1 MVTAAGLINL
11 SYSKTQKQKI
21 ARDIKPI
28 TRSKMSADFQKLQQ
42 LFKQDDCA
50 IDNIS
55 YGIRYGN
62 NTVDYYTFAERLETR
77 GKYNANYYDFLSNID
92 EFKKKKF
99 IQNMIYYYDTVKNKT
114 RTKNN
119 YVVLKE
125 VYNIC
130 ISAINIFR
138 PIVAAD
144 IYRQYKP
151 TSVLDF
157 TCGWGGRLIGACA
170 VNVPRYTGIDIN
182 TQLRGAY
189 QKMIKDII
197 ENNDI
202 STTTVP
208 QVFLEDALEFDYSTL
223 KYDLVLTSPPY
234 YSIERY
240 PENQTYTSHKDM
252 NERFY
257 KPLFSKTFYHL
268 QLGGHYCLNVN
279 AEIYTSVCVQLFGEA
294 QRRVPLKKSARQTAN
309 NNYKE
314 FIYIW
319 EKTEDV
325 SV

>member
-1 MVTAAGLINL
+1 MSLC
-11 SYSKTQKQKI
+11 YSQEQKREI
-21 ARDIKPI
+21 AYAIKPI
-28 TRSKMSADFQKLQQ
+28 THSQMSKDFRKLQQ
-42 LFKQDDCA
+42 LFEQEDIA
-50 IDNIS
+50 IDCIS
-55 YGIRYGN
+55 YGIRSGN
-62 NTVDYYTFAERLETR
+62 NTVDYYTFEERLETR
-77 GKYNANYYDFLSNID
+77 GKYNTSYYDFLSNID

-99 IQNMIYYYDTVKNKT
+99 IRNMIHYYDTVKNKN

-119 YVVLKE
+119 YTVLKE

-182 TQLRGAY
+182 TRLHGSY
-189 QKMIKDII
+189 QKMIKDIT
-197 ENNDI
+197 ENNEI
-202 STTTVP
+202 STTTIP
-208 QVFLEDALEFDYSTL
+208 QIFLEDALDFDYSTIT
-223 KYDLVLTSPPY
+223 YDLVLTSPPY
-234 YSIERY
+234 YSIEQY
-240 PENQTYTSHKDM
+240 PKNQIYASHLDM

-257 KPLFSKTFYHL
+257 KPLFSKTFQHL
-268 QLGGHYCLNVN
+268 QIGGHYCLNVN
-279 AEIYTSVCVQLFGEA
+279 SEIYTTVCVSLFGEA
-294 QRRVPLKKSARQTAN
+294 HRQVPLKKSARRTIN

-319 EKTEDV
+319 KKC
-325 SV
+325 

>member
-1 MVTAAGLINL
+1 MVTATVLID
-11 SYSKTQKQKI
+11 SGYSKTKKREI
-21 ARDIKPI
+21 AYAIKPI
-28 TRSKMSADFQKLQQ
+28 THSQMSEDFRKLQKLFAQE
-42 LFKQDDCA
+42 DSA
-50 IDNIS
+50 VDNIS
-55 YGIRYGN
+55 YGIRSGN
-62 NTVDYYTFAERLETR
+62 NAVDYYTFAERLETR

-92 EFKKKKF
+92 EFKKKHF
-99 IQNMIYYYDTVKNKT
+99 ILNMIHYYDTVKNKT

-130 ISAINIFR
+130 ISSINIFR

-182 TQLRGAY
+182 TQLKQSY
-189 QKMIKDII
+189 QKMIKDIV

-223 KYDLVLTSPPY
+223 EYDFVLTSPPY
-234 YSIERY
+234 YSIEQY
-240 PENQTYTSHKDM
+240 PENPTYTSHNDM

-257 KPLFSKTFYHL
+257 KPLFFKTFHHM
-268 QLGGHYCLNVN
+268 QTGGYYCLNVN
-279 AEIYTSVCVQLFGEA
+279 AEIYTSVCVPLFGEA
-294 QRRVPLKKSARQTAN
+294 QRQIPLKKSTRRTPN

-319 EKTEDV
+319 EKST
-325 SV
+325 